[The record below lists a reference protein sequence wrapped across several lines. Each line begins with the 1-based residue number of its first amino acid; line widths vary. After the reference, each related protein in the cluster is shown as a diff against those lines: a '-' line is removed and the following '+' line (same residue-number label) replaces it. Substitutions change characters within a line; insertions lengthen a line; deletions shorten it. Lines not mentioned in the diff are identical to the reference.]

1 MNFDYIGYDYK
12 SMNQKI
18 LYELLMVNSI
28 SNRQSQKLTGGVG
41 ELTTM
46 TKTITTQSQSM
57 SSPTSGKIDT
67 TTTTSPIRL
76 TITFNYDI

>member
-18 LYELLMVNSI
+18 LYELLMVNSN

-46 TKTITTQSQSM
+46 TKTITQSQSM